1 MNDSSLISIRLVV
14 NDINDPESIIC
25 PMIFNIDD
33 ILKLRKLGI
42 CGILS
47 GTLPTATQQN
57 IFLSIP
63 LKLMVEET
71 IWLVL
76 NGYAELKL
84 IEGPMSKHFNKILE
98 LKGDQLW
105 EMSKKKLLQSFELQ
119 RQYKKEQHQLK
130 LKQLGIDISKDK
142 ANNNNNSKTNSLTTT
157 NTNSNDKLIESS
169 LFVETLNN
177 SSILDYIN
185 DDKSKN
191 MEPSIN
197 MTLLNYL
204 IANFSNWNN
213 YLLYQSLKLQNYIMS
228 PGGRF
233 GGLYIAYPGDPLR
246 YHSHLTINA
255 ALDYYNDAIDFI
267 SLTSGARLGT
277 AVKKLWVIGGVK
289 HDKNNN
295 TSRDITNSKDINP
308 SSLKSSTNTSFFSIE
323 WAGFG

>member
-1 MNDSSLISIRLVV
+1 MDHSPLISIRLIV
-14 NDINDPESIIC
+14 NDLNDDGSTVC
-25 PMIFNIDD
+25 PMIFNVDD

-84 IEGPMSKHFNKILE
+84 IEGPISRQFNTILE
-98 LKGDQLW
+98 SKSSQLW
-105 EMSKKKLLQSFELQ
+105 EMAKKKLLQSFQLQ
-119 RQYKKEQHQLK
+119 REYKKEQHELK
-130 LKQLGIDISKDK
+130 LKKLGIEQTTSDTS
-142 ANNNNNSKTNSLTTT
+142 ATT
-157 NTNSNDKLIESS
+157 NTIGNDKFIESS
-169 LFVETLNN
+169 LFVETANS
-177 SSILDYIN
+177 SSILDYAAGN
-185 DDKSKN
+185 DRFKSTN
-191 MEPSIN
+191 SSAN
-197 MTLLNYL
+197 MTLLHYL
-204 IANFSNWNN
+204 ITSYSTWNN
-213 YLLYQSLKLQNYIMS
+213 YLLYQTLREQNYVML

-246 YHSHLTINA
+246 YHSHLTIDC
-255 ALDYYNDAIDFI
+255 ALDYYNDPIDFI

-289 HDKNNN
+289 DNKDSALND
-295 TSRDITNSKDINP
+295 TINSGD
-308 SSLKSSTNTSFFSIE
+308 SSLLSIKSGTINTSFFSIE